1 VLPSNRGDVGEQRIW
16 YDLAATS
23 QCVQGAAE
31 IDGVPQHDCGSFER
45 QATGAVLL
53 QFSRAI
59 SQTAEA
65 VEAQLCVRARR
76 RSCGVHHTPPSPVS

>member
-1 VLPSNRGDVGEQRIW
+1 VLPSKRGDVVEQRIW
-16 YDLAATS
+16 YDLAAPS

-31 IDGVPQHDCGSFER
+31 IDGVPQHDCGSDER

-53 QFSRAI
+53 QFSGAI

-65 VEAQLCVRARR
+65 MEGRWCTCNV
-76 RSCGVHHTPPSPVS
+76 GH

>member
-1 VLPSNRGDVGEQRIW
+1 VLPSKRGDVGEPRIW

-59 SQTAEA
+59 S
-65 VEAQLCVRARR
+65 
-76 RSCGVHHTPPSPVS
+76 